1 MDIAEHFPSEDLDA
15 GDFEDYPH
23 HLTNDEAQELAN
35 RYSADDARMA
45 VVEEEY
51 YLSHDEFLDFRRV
64 HELRHGQ
71 PTAVHPHLS
80 IEEAV
85 GHLTQRQ
92 KQQATERAA
101 KQEIRRE
108 RQKAAENWW
117 DLEDSMMGALEG
129 FQAQEYEPPQLRV
142 RLSESPATQACGVA
156 NFQDLHLGVRPTDA
170 EGFRVEEYREE
181 ILRRIETV
189 FGDGARLR
197 QIEHLY
203 LVGGGDLVHSDTAGG
218 TTASGTQL
226 EMTCSTS
233 KALQHGIRLL
243 VEAVDMARQLAEE
256 VTIVPVHGNH
266 DRTLGVAAALA
277 AGQRF
282 YDAGGVHLMEPAER
296 QYATYADNHL
306 LCLTH
311 GDIAKKRMRKMGE
324 IMRSEARESYGTT
337 SHSSVFTGHLHHKAM
352 DMIDESG
359 RTIYQTP
366 SPVPI
371 DAYHEQSGYVG
382 SRKGVQLVLLDRE
395 GGGDRL
401 IHA

>member
-15 GDFEDYPH
+15 GEFEDYPH

-35 RYSADDARMA
+35 RYSADDARMS

-71 PTAVHPHLS
+71 PTAVHPQLS

-108 RQKAAENWW
+108 RQKAAEKWW
-117 DLEDSMMGALEG
+117 DLEDSMMRALED

-181 ILRRIETV
+181 ILRRIETTLE
-189 FGDGARLR
+189 DATRLR
-197 QIEHLY
+197 QIERLY
-203 LVGGGDLVHSDTAGG
+203 LLGGGDLVHADTAGG

-226 EMTCSTS
+226 EMACSTS
-233 KALQHGIRLL
+233 QALQHGIRLL
-243 VEAVDMARQLAEE
+243 VEAVDMARQVAEE
-256 VTIVPVHGNH
+256 VVIVPVHGNH
-266 DRTLGVAAALA
+266 DRTQGVAAALA
-277 AGQRF
+277 CAHHF
-282 YDAGGVHLMEPAER
+282 NDAEDVRAMDMGER
-296 QYATYADNHL
+296 QYATYGEHL
-306 LCLTH
+306 FCMTH
-311 GDIAKKRMRKMGE
+311 GDLSKRRMRKMGE
-324 IMRSEARESYGTT
+324 VIRSEARDKISETAHT
-337 SHSSVFTGHLHHKAM
+337 SLFTGHLHHKAM

-359 RTIYQTP
+359 RVHYQAP
-366 SPVPI
+366 SPIPE

-382 SRKGVQLVLLDRE
+382 SRKGVQLVLFDRE
-395 GGGDRL
+395 GSSDRL